1 MATCTVQTGETLDCK
16 ISGGA
21 RKVYVADFAN
31 VGTPTVT
38 SGVIATWTAA
48 ANKFF
53 VYNVRPETAE
63 AKAEV
68 QQNDANGTA
77 YFMHTVNMV
86 TYILTSPKNQEFQRL
101 AANRVVIIVEDRNST
116 TVGGAGKYWVY
127 GFNNGLVLTGGGG
140 GTGKA
145 MADKNGYDYT
155 FTGGQ
160 ENMPIEYTGSISSLL
175 A

>member
-16 ISGGA
+16 IPGGA
-21 RKVYVADFAN
+21 KTVYVADFAN

-53 VYNVRPETAE
+53 VYNIRPETAE
-63 AKAEV
+63 AKAEI
-68 QQNDANGTA
+68 QQNDANGSVS
-77 YFMHTVNMV
+77 FMHTVNMI
-86 TYILTSPKNQEFQRL
+86 TYIMTSPKMQEFERL
-101 AANRVVIIVEDRNST
+101 AKNRVMIIVEDRNQT
-116 TVGGAGKYWVY
+116 TGIGVYWLY
-127 GFNNGLVLTGGGG
+127 GYNNGLVLTGGGA

-155 FTGGQ
+155 FTGNQDG
-160 ENMPIEYTGSISSLL
+160 MPIKITAAIAGLL